1 MANVIPTPSMS
12 LQKKKK
18 KHDQIRVGGA
28 RTACMTCVVRG
39 ESQATSEKVIERRKK
54 IEARPRK
61 KKRNS
66 RMDFGVKRPEHVSD
80 ATGPQDEFEFF
91 PEGISQYWRI

>member
-1 MANVIPTPSMS
+1 
-12 LQKKKK
+12 
-18 KHDQIRVGGA
+18 
-28 RTACMTCVVRG
+28 MTCVIRG

-54 IEARPRK
+54 IEARTRK

-80 ATGPQDEFEFF
+80 ATAPQDEFEFF